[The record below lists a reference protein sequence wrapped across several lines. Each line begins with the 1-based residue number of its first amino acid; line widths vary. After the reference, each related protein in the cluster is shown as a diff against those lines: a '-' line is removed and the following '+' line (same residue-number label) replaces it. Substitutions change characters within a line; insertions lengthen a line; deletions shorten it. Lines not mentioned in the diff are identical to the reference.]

1 VTTKEE
7 IAADILESLGLPMVH
22 FSTGSTEP
30 RELFDCI
37 ADSLGIGDTR
47 SLTKPR
53 AARMVVEAAGLDWS
67 SDCESVGGTVT
78 KIGILRVADAVQ
90 FFT

>member
-1 VTTKEE
+1 MKTKEA
-7 IAADILESLGLPMVH
+7 IAAEILESIGLPMVH

-30 RELFDCI
+30 RELFDSI

-53 AARMVVEAAGLDWS
+53 AAQMIVEAAGLSWS
-67 SDCESVGGTVT
+67 SDCESTGATVT
-78 KIGILRVADAVQ
+78 KIGILRVAEAVQ